1 MNLSFNI
8 IFWGITLI
16 VIVYLLIKK
25 IGAEKKE
32 GFEKRDN

>member
-8 IFWGITLI
+8 IFLGITSI

-25 IGAEKKE
+25 IGAEKE
-32 GFEKRDN
+32 EDFDKRDN

>member
-8 IFWGITLI
+8 VFWGITSI

-32 GFEKRDN
+32 DFDKRDN

>member
-8 IFWGITLI
+8 VFWVISSI

-32 GFEKRDN
+32 DFDKRDN